1 MSETGIVER
10 GGGRKIRQWKSG
22 ACLTAFFLLLALAGV
37 AGAAETPKASC
48 TDCHEQGQKLAK
60 SAHAALTCDTC
71 HESHEEYPH
80 KANIPKPQCATCH
93 TDQAGDYASGVHG
106 LARKSGNEG
115 APDCSLC
122 HGSAHELLPPKSQV
136 FRTAVPDTCAMCHP
150 EVVEQYR
157 SSVHGQAVARGI
169 TQAPLCTDCH
179 GEHKIIKH
187 TNEASPV
194 NAMHIRDTCGSCHGD
209 VRLSRKFGLPSDRL
223 VSFDSSFHGLAA
235 KAGFQT
241 VANCA
246 SCHGVHNILPSS
258 DPKSTINAKNLPKTC
273 GQCHP
278 GAGTRFAISQVH
290 VTEGAETAPLRFVRQ
305 FYLLVIPVTIWLM
318 LLHNGGD
325 WIRKLVRLRFRI
337 KLARRGIAPA
347 AEDHGP
353 RMLPFERVQH
363 ALLAISFITLVWT
376 GFALKYPD
384 QMWARPLLLL
394 EGSTSLRSIIHRVA
408 AAVFMGVAV
417 THVISLIANRKLRE
431 HWKEMLPNRNDPREA
446 LSNFAYNLGLGTTA
460 PGRSSHSY
468 IEKAEYW
475 AVVWGAIVMVGTGIL
490 LWANNL
496 AMRVLPKSWL
506 DIATSIHFY
515 EAVLATLAIVVWH
528 FYSIIFDPDV
538 YPLNTAFLTGYSV
551 KQGSH
556 KAGSK
561 GTPEGAPAAGD

>member
-1 MSETGIVER
+1 MVETGFRRIASVWAAACLVLAAA
-10 GGGRKIRQWKSG
+10 GALSG
-22 ACLTAFFLLLALAGV
+22 A
-37 AGAAETPKASC
+37 EPKAAC
-48 TDCHEQGQKLAK
+48 TDCHDQGPKLAK
-60 SAHAALTCDTC
+60 SAHASLTCDTC
-71 HESHEEYPH
+71 HESHDQYPH
-80 KANIPKPQCATCH
+80 KANIPKPDCATCH
-93 TDQAGDYASGVHG
+93 SDQAGDYANGVHG

-115 APDCSLC
+115 APDCALC
-122 HGSAHELLPPKSQV
+122 HGSAHELLPPKSPA
-136 FRTAVPDTCAMCHP
+136 FRTAVPDTCGMCHS

-157 SSVHGQAVARGI
+157 ASVHGQALANGI

-187 TNEASPV
+187 TNAASPV

-235 KAGFQT
+235 KAGYQT

-258 DPKSTINAKNLPKTC
+258 DPKSTINPKNLPRTC

-290 VTEGAETAPLRFVRQ
+290 VVEGAESAPLHFVRQ
-305 FYLLVIPVTIWLM
+305 FYLLLIPVTIWLM
-318 LLHNGGD
+318 MLHNGGD
-325 WIRKLVRLRFRI
+325 WVRKLIRVRFRM
-337 KLARRGIAPA
+337 APVRRATPA
-347 AEDHGP
+347 APDGHGEL
-353 RMLPFERVQH
+353 RMLPLERVQH
-363 ALLAISFITLVWT
+363 AVLALSFIVLVWT

-384 QMWARPLLLL
+384 QLWARPLLLL
-394 EGSTSLRSIIHRVA
+394 EGKVSMRSLIHRVA
-408 AAVFMGVAV
+408 AAVFMGVTV
-417 THVISLIANRKLRE
+417 THLISLIVNRKLRA

-446 LSNFAYNLGLGTTA
+446 LSNFAYNLGMGST
-460 PGRSSHSY
+460 PPRRSSHSY

-475 AVVWGAIVMVGTGIL
+475 AVVWGAVVMIASGIM

-496 AMRVLPKSWL
+496 VMRVLPKSWL
-506 DIATSIHFY
+506 DIATSVHFY

-551 KQGSH
+551 KKSAPH
-556 KAGSK
+556 TAGSK
-561 GTPEGAPAAGD
+561 GTPERAPAAGD

>member
-1 MSETGIVER
+1 VFVTGFHRIATALIAAGIGLAA
-10 GGGRKIRQWKSG
+10 GGAS
-22 ACLTAFFLLLALAGV
+22 LS
-37 AGAAETPKASC
+37 AAEAPKAAC
-48 TDCHEQGQKLAK
+48 TDCHEQREKLTK
-60 SAHAALTCDTC
+60 SAHASLTCDTC
-71 HESHEEYPH
+71 HESHGQYPH
-80 KANIPKPQCATCH
+80 KANTPKPECATCH
-93 TDQAGDYASGVHG
+93 TDQAGDYANGVHG

-115 APDCSLC
+115 APDCALC
-122 HGSAHELLPPKSQV
+122 HGSAHDLLSPKSAA
-136 FRTAVPDTCAMCHP
+136 FRTAVPDTCSMCHS

-157 SSVHGQAVARGI
+157 ASVHGQALAHGI

-194 NAMHIRDTCGSCHGD
+194 HAMHIRDTCGSCHGD

-246 SCHGVHNILPSS
+246 SCHGVHNILSSS

-273 GQCHP
+273 GQCHT

-290 VTEGAETAPLRFVRQ
+290 VVEGAESAPLRFVRQ

-318 LLHNGGD
+318 MLHNGGD
-325 WIRKLVRLRFRI
+325 WVRKLVRARFRI
-337 KLARRGIAPA
+337 VRHSGTLGAGRG
-347 AEDHGP
+347 AEPGGGLSHM

-363 ALLAISFITLVWT
+363 AVLAISFIMLVWT

-384 QMWARPLLLL
+384 QLWARPLLML
-394 EGSTSLRSIIHRVA
+394 EGKVSVRSLVHRVA
-408 AAVFMGVAV
+408 AGVFIAVAV
-417 THVISLIANRKLRE
+417 THLVSLMVSRKLRE
-431 HWKEMLPNRNDPREA
+431 HWKEMLPNAKDPRDA
-446 LSNFAYNLGLGTTA
+446 LSNLAYNLGLGSTP
-460 PGRSSHSY
+460 PGRSAHSY

-475 AVVWGAIVMVGTGIL
+475 AVVWGAIVMIGTGVT

-496 AMRVLPKSWL
+496 AMRLWPKSWL

-551 KQGSH
+551 KKTTH
-556 KAGSK
+556 EAASK
-561 GTPEGAPAAGD
+561 GTPEEAPAAGD